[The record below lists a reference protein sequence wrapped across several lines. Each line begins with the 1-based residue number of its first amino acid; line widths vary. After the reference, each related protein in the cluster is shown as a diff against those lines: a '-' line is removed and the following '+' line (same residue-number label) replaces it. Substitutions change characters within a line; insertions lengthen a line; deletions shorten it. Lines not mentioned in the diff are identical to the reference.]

1 MADNTKDTNSEI
13 EKNPAKLYTPRFH
26 EDGTPI
32 SGDVELGGVHD
43 ISKDS
48 KKTIGD
54 FMSRVTK
61 GEAGSAG
68 KANAFAV
75 KGDITQ
81 GSLTDPSTGLPAHHT
96 NDQVNE
102 GSSDQIKTAG
112 TTIGSF
118 INTVDEQ
125 AKANFN
131 NLSVGDFNNA
141 EGVPG
146 LASKEDKNSQK
157 FGHTV
162 HSDIEAIPSTS
173 TRLGAPSTFSGTEG
187 SEVQQKI
194 SAVLKSNRFNSS
206 NSTPFMQDNAPD
218 ELGFTKQTELGKYVP
233 NGNMVPFSDIKKIGH
248 QMVVASTGHAADT
261 ESMTVAGI
269 LPTVE
274 QITGLSTIDTQD
286 LRPRA
291 MPAAG
296 SITENKGE
304 LITGESDHDSY
315 GHLSSPVEPFA
326 DALPVG
332 MFVNTI
338 AGMAALLISAKAIT
352 ALLGLFEPDSTGT
365 SLKPG
370 QPFNLRKG
378 RHASKKPTATNLVWD
393 MLKVPT
399 VEYDFAECMYL
410 GILTFYGVNKVPGV
424 GAPFNIND
432 LLESA
437 KNVAQSPGYY
447 NGITRAVLRG
457 AESVVEAT
465 SDIPFSPDAVLQLFN
480 VVETITAS
488 TTWKF
493 FMEMTRLGNQVRMAI
508 DGHPRMDDGNV
519 DAFQENATSRVK
531 MSRASLSAGGPFY
544 PGSQGQGRLAWR
556 HASAPAR
563 YLLPM
568 SFIRASGGAG
578 KRASFDIGSNLAA
591 GIGGKPYATDL
602 EDGKSNLGSG
612 KKFEGTTDP
621 NSPSRL
627 SKEYVKYIEDGLDAE
642 YMPFY
647 FHDLRTNEIISF
659 HAFLG
664 GYTDG
669 FSTDYTSVAGYGRAD
684 EVKIYNKTTR
694 SISFDFTVAAT
705 SPQDLDVMYWNINKL
720 VSMCYPQWSR
730 GRKMTNGEDDK
741 FIQPFSQIPTASPMI
756 RVRIGDMVRSNYSK
770 FGLMRA
776 FGLGNSPDEF
786 NIDQKEDNDKKRQ
799 KKVAEAT
806 EQANV
811 EAEKVFKSKEMFGFQ
826 DRGAS
831 SGTGFGNAISSLQ
844 GGPTPSPE
852 PEFGY
857 AVGDFVMLDPTP
869 TKYWPRTSDAKMGKE
884 QNPSIGPDKK
894 EGRLHAYPTQVE
906 VEVVKRIPGY
916 NVGPAGFDTD
926 VAEHERDPYEDPGI
940 GELVYLVKIAEA
952 SPAHDSLGSEIDTA
966 FLHHRAEHSE
976 IVGLSP
982 KGRQRIIDALLQ
994 EKIDAMGDVPEG
1006 MDGPERLKNFF
1017 DADKNFIVRSFE
1029 SSGGRGLAG
1038 FITGLNFD
1046 WAESTWE
1053 IDPGR
1058 RAPKMVK
1065 LSVSFAP
1072 IHDLH
1077 LGLDHDGMM
1086 TSVPFNVGK
1095 MSNAIGHD
1103 PWDETSYPSD
1113 STSPGNTNITAADG
1127 KTKKKSPAPN
1137 SKLEAAKKL
1146 ADFPSLPF
1154 P

>member
-1 MADNTKDTNSEI
+1 MADNTNDTNSEI
-13 EKNPAKLYTPRFH
+13 EENPAKLLNPRFH

-32 SGDVELGGVHD
+32 SGNVEIGVHD

-54 FMSRVTK
+54 FLSRVTK
-61 GEAGSAG
+61 GDAGSAG

-75 KGDITQ
+75 KPTITQ
-81 GSLTDPSTGLPAHHT
+81 GALTDPSTGLPAPQS
-96 NDQVNE
+96 NDQGSE
-102 GSSDQIKTAG
+102 GSADQIKTTG

-125 AKANFN
+125 AKAKFN
-131 NLSVGDFNNA
+131 NLSAGDFNDA
-141 EGVPG
+141 EGVSG
-146 LASKEDKNSQK
+146 LATKEDKNSQK

-162 HSDIEAIPSTS
+162 HSDIESIPSTS
-173 TRLGAPSTFSGTEG
+173 SRLGAPATYSDSDG

-194 SAVLKSNRFNSS
+194 SSVLRSNRFNSS
-206 NSTPFMQDNAPD
+206 NSTPFMQDNTTD
-218 ELGFTKQTELGKYVP
+218 ELGFTKQTELGKYVQ
-233 NGNMVPFSDIKKIGH
+233 NADMVPLSDIKKIGH
-248 QMVVASTGHAADT
+248 QMVVASTGHDADL

-274 QITGLSTIDTQD
+274 QITGLSTIDSQD

-304 LITGESDHDSY
+304 LITGESNNSSY
-315 GHLSSPVEPFA
+315 GHLSSPIEPFA
-326 DALPVG
+326 GALPVG

-352 ALLGLFEPDSTGT
+352 ALLSLFEPDSTGT

-370 QPFNLRKG
+370 QPFNLKKG
-378 RHASKKPTATNLVWD
+378 RHASKKPTSTNLVWD

-399 VEYDFAECMYL
+399 VEYDFSECMYL

-424 GAPFNIND
+424 GAPFELSD

-447 NGITRAVLRG
+447 NTITRAVMRG

-465 SDIPFSPDAVLQLFN
+465 SDIPFSPDAAIQLFE
-480 VVETITAS
+480 VVETITSS

-493 FMEMTRLGNQVRMAI
+493 FMEMARLGNQVRMGLE
-508 DGHPRMDDGNV
+508 GHPRLDVGNV
-519 DAFQENATSRVK
+519 DAYVENATSRIK
-531 MSRASLSAGGPFY
+531 MSRASLSAGSPFY
-544 PGSQGQGRLAWR
+544 PGSQSQGRMAWR
-556 HASAPAR
+556 HSSAPAR
-563 YLLPM
+563 YLLPS
-568 SFIRASGGAG
+568 SFIRASDGASRSNSEDLKTSLAMSNDG
-578 KRASFDIGSNLAA
+578 KAYDRD
-591 GIGGKPYATDL
+591 K
-602 EDGKSNLGSG
+602 EDDKSNLGAG
-612 KKFEGTTDP
+612 KKFEGADAPETP
-621 NSPSRL
+621 GRL

-705 SPQDLDVMYWNINKL
+705 SVQDLDVMYWNINKL

-756 RVRIGDMVRSNYSK
+756 RVRIGDMVKSNYSK
-770 FGLMRA
+770 FGLMRT
-776 FGLGNSPDEF
+776 FGLGNSADEF
-786 NIDQKEDNDKKRQ
+786 NIDQKEDTEKKRAKQ
-799 KKVAEAT
+799 IEEARKKAGVTAE
-806 EQANV
+806 Q
-811 EAEKVFKSKEMFGFQ
+811 VFKSKEMFGFQ
-826 DRGAS
+826 DGGAS
-831 SGTGFGNAISSLQ
+831 SGSGFGNAISSLQ
-844 GGPTPSPE
+844 GGPTPAPE

-857 AVGDFVMLDPTP
+857 AVGDFIMLDPTP

-884 QNPSIGPDKK
+884 QSPSIGPDRK
-894 EGRLHAYPTQVE
+894 EGRLHTYPAAVE

-916 NVGPAGFDTD
+916 NVGPSGFDTD
-926 VAEHERDPYEDPGI
+926 VSEHERDPYDDPGM

-976 IVGLSP
+976 VVGLSP
-982 KGRQRIIDALLQ
+982 KGRKRIMDALLQ
-994 EKIDAMGDVPEG
+994 EEIDKLGDVPEG
-1006 MDGPERLKNFF
+1006 MEGPERLKNFF
-1017 DADKNFIVRSFE
+1017 AADKNFIVRSFE
-1029 SSGGRGLAG
+1029 SAGGRGLAG

-1077 LGLDHDGMM
+1077 LGLDHNGMM

-1095 MSNAIGHD
+1095 ISNTIGGD
-1103 PWDETSYPSD
+1103 PWDEENYPSD
-1113 STSPGNTNITAADG
+1113 SNSAGNRNITAADG
-1127 KTKKKSPAPN
+1127 KTKKKTPAPN